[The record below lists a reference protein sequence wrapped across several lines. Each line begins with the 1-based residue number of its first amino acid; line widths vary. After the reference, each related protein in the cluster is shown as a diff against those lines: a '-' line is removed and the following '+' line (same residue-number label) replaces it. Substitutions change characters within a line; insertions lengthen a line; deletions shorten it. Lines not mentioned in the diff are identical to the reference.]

1 MTSDD
6 AGRELYSHQTPPT
19 EWGCIIETPE
29 GRHVRTDY
37 DRWPWS
43 GEGGAAGEHS
53 DDYIARIGWRLAR
66 LERDVF
72 ASIPAATIRAALA
85 GVRCPDWPAE
95 TLAVADV
102 VAERDRLLLEA
113 CQLQRVVAGA
123 GCGEECLNDDIGAVW
138 DLLRERDRLLA
149 GGCARDQRTTQWC
162 AEAQAVRAERD
173 ALRRIVGE
181 VDLALSG
188 APASG
193 QWGPRA
199 LSVYDLM
206 DAIDADDYSDADDA
220 VRCAQAMAAV
230 VRDVAR
236 ERIAAERDGG
246 AP

>member
-66 LERDVF
+66 LEQD
-72 ASIPAATIRAALA
+72 ADAPATH
-85 GVRCPDWPAE
+85 
-95 TLAVADV
+95 
-102 VAERDRLLLEA
+102 
-113 CQLQRVVAGA
+113 
-123 GCGEECLNDDIGAVW
+123 
-138 DLLRERDRLLA
+138 
-149 GGCARDQRTTQWC
+149 
-162 AEAQAVRAERD
+162 ERD

-236 ERIAAERDGG
+236 ERIAAEQDGG
-246 AP
+246 AS